1 MRLSE
6 PLHFVAIPCDSNRWR
21 LKSLKKNK
29 YNLATSFY
37 FKYFY
42 FLKQDKISKV
52 LYRNEGRVCS
62 TIMCCVGIFT
72 LADISED
79 HDPGAG
85 GWEQSILPGGRRS
98 HETTRKI
105 GHQEAAGVQEVL
117 QRHQHLRLR
126 WHRVTHRSGHVWFYL
141 RNCFLNSDN
150 KQRNHNTQWPLVNS
164 WWMINDKYPSLVFDF
179 FALHHRQ
186 QETFILVCFTSIS

>member
-52 LYRNEGRVCS
+52 LYRSESRVCS
-62 TIMCCVGIFT
+62 SIMCCVVLGYLHWLIFQRIT
-72 LADISED
+72 TRDPADENNPFYRADGGPMKPLAKLVIRKLREYRKSCSDTSTSDFADIVS
-79 HDPGAG
+79 HAG
-85 GWEQSILPGGRRS
+85 
-98 HETTRKI
+98 
-105 GHQEAAGVQEVL
+105 
-117 QRHQHLRLR
+117 
-126 WHRVTHRSGHVWFYL
+126 
-141 RNCFLNSDN
+141 
-150 KQRNHNTQWPLVNS
+150 
-164 WWMINDKYPSLVFDF
+164 
-179 FALHHRQ
+179 Q
-186 QETFILVCFTSIS
+186 QCVV

>member
-42 FLKQDKISKV
+42 FLKQDKISKQREESLFHHHV
-52 LYRNEGRVCS
+52 LCWDIYIGWYFRGSRPGTRRMRTIHFTGRTEVPWNHSQNWSSGSCGS
-62 TIMCCVGIFT
+62 TG
-72 LADISED
+72 S
-79 HDPGAG
+79 P
-85 GWEQSILPGGRRS
+85 
-98 HETTRKI
+98 
-105 GHQEAAGVQEVL
+105 AATPAPPTSLTSCHTQV
-117 QRHQHLRLR
+117 
-126 WHRVTHRSGHVWFYL
+126 SNAWFYL

-150 KQRNHNTQWPLVNS
+150 KQRNHNTQCPLVNS